1 MTHSSVFINEAK
13 EAAQV
18 LTDISSKGR
27 IYGTFRYNAEIPDI
41 LACEGETF
49 QKRKQILD
57 ASFQSLLLKDEDV
70 IESLFQDLMTS
81 FTSHAENGKALDAK
95 KMFSLFALDCI
106 CHFYFSY
113 SLHGV
118 QGSEEAIGLLN
129 SLQTHAD
136 ANAAAGIYPAP
147 DARKVPP
154 EELTIAKTT
163 WKTFLEKIV
172 NHIKANSTEYKATH
186 GSLDVKN
193 NPAHALVQLT
203 IEYPEEI
210 GDKELWS
217 EVNQLLRHG
226 HESIATTL
234 MWMTYDLYRNKKVS
248 ESMLYEKKMI

>member
-1 MTHSSVFINEAK
+1 MTHPSVFINEAK

-57 ASFQSLLLKDEDV
+57 ASFQSVLLKDDAV
-70 IESLFQDLMTS
+70 ESLFQDLMTS
-81 FTSHAENGKALDAK
+81 LASHAEKGEALDAK
-95 KMFSLFALDCI
+95 KVFSLFALDCI

-113 SLHGV
+113 SLNGV

-154 EELTIAKTT
+154 EELATAKTT

-172 NHIKANSTEYKATH
+172 KHIKANATEYKVTNGA
-186 GSLDVKN
+186 LDVKN

-226 HESIATTL
+226 HESIATTM
-234 MWMTYDLYRNKKVS
+234 MWMTYDLYRIKKVS
-248 ESMLYEKKMI
+248 ETMPCDDI